1 LLPVTEINRVPGTD
15 EETEMS
21 VARFRRLEWWE
32 EETPMA
38 FPAPKRLLSDD
49 DLQRMET
56 TGIVP
61 PGRRF
66 ELIQGEVYERD
77 QSGLCKHLFDVDEY
91 QQMATVGILSDDER
105 VELIRGEIY
114 KMSPVGDPHIECLM
128 DLSDALDPLKSSVR
142 FSIQSAIRLRSSKSM
157 PQPDLVLVRREGR
170 STKGAPNPEDIPLL
184 IEVCDSSLNRDQ
196 KKLPLYAASGIPEVW
211 LVDLNS
217 RTVFVYRNP
226 APEGYPDPQEYRPGQ
241 TISPLAFQDF
251 SVSVNAIFG

>member
-1 LLPVTEINRVPGTD
+1 
-15 EETEMS
+15 
-21 VARFRRLEWWE
+21 
-32 EETPMA
+32 MA
-38 FPAPKRLLSDD
+38 FPAPKRLLSED
-49 DLQRMET
+49 DLHRMEK

-61 PGRRF
+61 QGRRF

-77 QSGLCKHLFDVDEY
+77 RGGLRKHLFDVDEY
-91 QQMATVGILSDDER
+91 QRLAAAGILSDDER

-128 DLSDALDPLKSSVR
+128 DLSDALDPLRQWVR

-170 STKGAPNPEDIPLL
+170 SSKGAPNPEDIPLL
-184 IEVCDSSLNRDQ
+184 IEVCDSSLSRDR

-211 LVDLNS
+211 LIDLNS

-226 APEGYPDPQEYRPGQ
+226 TPEGYPDPQEHRPGQ
-241 TISPLAFQDF
+241 TISPLAFPDF
-251 SVSVNAIFG
+251 SLSVDAIFG